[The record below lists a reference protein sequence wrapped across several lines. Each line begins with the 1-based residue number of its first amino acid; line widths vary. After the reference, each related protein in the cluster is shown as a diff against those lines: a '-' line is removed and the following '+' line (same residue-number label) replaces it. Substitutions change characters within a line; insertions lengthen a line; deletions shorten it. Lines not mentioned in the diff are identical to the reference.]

1 MLLFSKGDC
10 FDLKIAELSDL
21 LALLD
26 SRLEQLMEQA
36 ESSIDADSLGIFDRA
51 EYFIGVGFVAMQQYI
66 SDTMY
71 KSEVSKRDALNLGT
85 VTLLGSTHISV
96 INSAANWWKHESE
109 WNWYSESGIS
119 NKTYLS
125 ISNVVDPENYP
136 LSNVLAFLI
145 GERKFCLSSAIPLL
159 EQWRESIFCAISGT
173 YITAI

>member
-1 MLLFSKGDC
+1 
-10 FDLKIAELSDL
+10 
-21 LALLD
+21 
-26 SRLEQLMEQA
+26 
-36 ESSIDADSLGIFDRA
+36 
-51 EYFIGVGFVAMQQYI
+51 
-66 SDTMY
+66 MY

-109 WNWYSESGIS
+109 WSWYSESGIS

-159 EQWRESIFCAISGT
+159 EQWRDQFSALS
-173 YITAI
+173 

>member
-10 FDLKIAELSDL
+10 FDLKIADLSDL

-71 KSEVSKRDALNLGT
+71 RSEVSKRDALNLGA
-85 VTLLGSTHISV
+85 VTLLG
-96 INSAANWWKHESE
+96 
-109 WNWYSESGIS
+109 
-119 NKTYLS
+119 
-125 ISNVVDPENYP
+125 
-136 LSNVLAFLI
+136 
-145 GERKFCLSSAIPLL
+145 
-159 EQWRESIFCAISGT
+159 
-173 YITAI
+173 

>member
-10 FDLKIAELSDL
+10 LDLKIAELSDL

-71 KSEVSKRDALNLGT
+71 KSEVS
-85 VTLLGSTHISV
+85 
-96 INSAANWWKHESE
+96 
-109 WNWYSESGIS
+109 

-159 EQWRESIFCAISGT
+159 EQWRDQFSSLSQEHT
-173 YITAI
+173 